1 MKNYIF
7 ATVFYVSH
15 KVVKLTGPPGCI
27 AAFLYTSKKPLA
39 FYGPVSHLAGRF
51 VVAEAPEGYST
62 FGDPPPL
69 ALDYCL
75 PGAGRY
81 ASKLEPPYRLEDL
94 LEVMP
99 SGLREKARDSACIR
113 RAFYLSRID
122 PAPLKRNL
130 VYAADPLLFLTLSR
144 HMPLYTVEN
153 LPVKTREKR
162 VKCRAGAE
170 PPPPTA
176 ATVTLRVYT
185 PEEYV
190 NVHYV
195 SGLAQLFLFRFIRR
209 GWLRLLWLVM
219 RRL

>member
-1 MKNYIF
+1 MP
-7 ATVFYVSH
+7 H
-15 KVVKLTGPPGCI
+15 KVVRLVGPPGCI

-39 FYGPVSHLAGRF
+39 FHGPVSHLAGRF

-81 ASKLEPPYRLEDL
+81 ASELEPPYRLEDL

-99 SGLREKARDSACIR
+99 SGLREKAQDSACIR

-122 PAPLKRNL
+122 PSPLRRSL

-144 HMPLYTVEN
+144 YMPLYTVEN

-162 VKCRAGAE
+162 VECRSGADA
-170 PPPPTA
+170 PPPA
-176 ATVTLRVYT
+176 ADTVILRVYT
-185 PEEYV
+185 PEEYI
-190 NVHYV
+190 NYLYV
-195 SGLAQLFLFRFIRR
+195 SGLAQLFLLRFIRR
-209 GWLRLLWLVM
+209 GWLRLLWRVL
-219 RRL
+219 RQL